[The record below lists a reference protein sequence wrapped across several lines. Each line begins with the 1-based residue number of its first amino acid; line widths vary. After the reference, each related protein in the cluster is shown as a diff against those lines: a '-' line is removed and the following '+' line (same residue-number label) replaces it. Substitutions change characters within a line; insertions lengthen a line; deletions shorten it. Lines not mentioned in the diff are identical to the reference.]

1 VDSEGDLNYKRVS
14 VCFPGARDV
23 YQTLRKHVECFP
35 VVLPRT
41 LCILG
46 PVLNTRTALISL

>member
-46 PVLNTRTALISL
+46 PVLNTITALISL